1 MTKKILGKYNW
12 NDRIPSYIK
21 LEDLTEKQ
29 QYRLMESDT
38 FCMLPWIHLHA
49 WPDGRAYPCCLGK
62 AAHPVGNFKEKSM
75 REIWN
80 DEPMRQ
86 MRRNML
92 ADLPCKECSDC
103 YEQEAYGFAS
113 MRNNS
118 NKNFGQHI
126 GEVDLTLPDGSL
138 PDFKLHYWDVR
149 FSNICQLKCR
159 SCGSIFSS
167 RWYDDDVKLW
177 GKELRPRVQFAGRHE
192 EDVWEQMQEHIPHL
206 DQIYFAGGEPL
217 IMEEHNRILKLLIE
231 KGNTDVRLIYNT
243 NLNDLRYKKE
253 SVLDLW
259 KQFPNVCVAA
269 SLDDMGDRAE
279 IIRSGTDWAQVE
291 QNMRDLKR
299 ECPHIDFMISPTLS
313 AMNIWNF
320 TKFHRYMVEQGFI
333 RAQDF
338 NLNILQSPEAYRIDI
353 LPADIKEKFK
363 RDFEEHIKWLE
374 PQDIIQRAVGGFNGA
389 IEFMMATDNS
399 HLLEKFW
406 NLVDD
411 LDGVRNEKLIDV
423 VPELEQ
429 ILKYNK
435 HNKELIEQATF
446 IESYNNVADPSWP
459 KISSKEDFE
468 ILPKEIQ
475 QKVTELQTADAE
487 TIKRNTFIESYNNVA
502 DPIWP
507 KISTVE
513 EFYNLN
519 EAIQKEVIEVF
530 KIIPPDL

>member
-1 MTKKILGKYNW
+1 MSEKKILGRYNW
-12 NDRIPSYIK
+12 QDRVPSYIK
-21 LEDLTEKQ
+21 LDELTERQ
-29 QYRLMESDT
+29 QHQLMHSET

-62 AAHPVGNFKEKSM
+62 AAHPVGNFKQNSM

-80 DEPMRQ
+80 DEPMRK
-86 MRRNML
+86 MRLNML
-92 ADLPCKECSDC
+92 NDQPCKECGDC

-126 GEVDLTLPDGSL
+126 AEINQTLPDGSL

-192 EDVWEQMQEHIPHL
+192 EDVWEQMQEHIPYL

-231 KGNTDVRLIYNT
+231 KGNTRVSLIYNT
-243 NLNDLRYKKE
+243 NLNELRYKKE
-253 SVLDLW
+253 SVLELW

-269 SLDDMGDRAE
+269 SLDDMGRRGE
-279 IIRSGTDWAQVE
+279 IIRSGTNWAQVE
-291 QNMRDLKR
+291 QNIRDLKR

-313 AMNIWNF
+313 MMNIWNF
-320 TKFHRYMVEQGFI
+320 TRFHRYMVEQGFI
-333 RAQDF
+333 GAQDF
-338 NLNILQSPEAYRIDI
+338 NLNILQGPESYRIDV
-353 LPADIKEKFK
+353 LPQDLKLEFQK
-363 RDFEEHIKWLE
+363 DFEDHIEWLE
-374 PQDIIQRAVGGFNGA
+374 PQDKIQRAVGGFRSA

-399 HLLEKFW
+399 HLLGKFW
-406 NLVDD
+406 NIVED
-411 LDGVRNEKLIDV
+411 LDRVRNESLIGV
-423 VPELEQ
+423 IPELRR
-429 ILKYNK
+429 ILPYKQSLQDNIAK
-435 HNKELIEQATF
+435 QTF
-446 IESYNNVADPSWP
+446 IDSYNNIAD
-459 KISSKEDFE
+459 
-468 ILPKEIQ
+468 Q
-475 QKVTELQTADAE
+475 H
-487 TIKRNTFIESYNNVA
+487 
-502 DPIWP
+502 WP

-513 EFYNLN
+513 EFYLLPYT
-519 EAIQKEVIEVF
+519 IQSEVVEKF
-530 KIIPPDL
+530 QIIPPIEINDINDLLKTKNELTTR